1 VVKKGFDITKEISL
15 MQKRRWELK
24 AHFKMSSLQR
34 ADRKIFI
41 AQGEWFGGLSPQPL
55 REQRSHSNLR
65 HANLNKS

>member
-1 VVKKGFDITKEISL
+1 VAKEISL
-15 MQKRRWELK
+15 MYNCGRGGGRTSLK
-24 AHFKMSSLQR
+24 AHVKMSSLQR

-55 REQRSHSNLR
+55 REERSHSNLR